1 MTILSGGSDFVSP
14 MGVAALDN
22 IVFWTEMG
30 DKDLR
35 WFNMSNSSQ
44 EVGVVI
50 GGRKNLQRITLFHR
64 ELAKPGL
71 NNFFF
76 LFSPYPSS
84 PLTVPVSLSF
94 STLPLLFPTLPP
106 SLSLLYLS
114 LFLLIP
120 VLNFLLLSSSLSL
133 SLISFFFPH
142 SVSSLLG

>member
-14 MGVAALDN
+14 MGVTALDN

-35 WFNMSNSSQ
+35 WFNVSNSSQ

-71 NNFFF
+71 NNSFFH
-76 LFSPYPSS
+76 FSPYPSS
-84 PLTVPVSLSF
+84 LLTVSVSLS
-94 STLPLLFPTLPP
+94 LPTLPP
-106 SLSLLYLS
+106 SSPFLLSLSPFPSFSLYYSSLS
-114 LFLLIP
+114 F
-120 VLNFLLLSSSLSL
+120 SLSL
-133 SLISFFFPH
+133 SLISFFFPLVNTH
-142 SVSSLLG
+142 IF